1 MRYNSLIDFIIP
13 YFMIIDNAKIL
24 IFDEKYSYA
33 EKFFVTLFFV
43 WRHSIFIFHFAG
55 KYARIAIF
63 IA

>member
-1 MRYNSLIDFIIP
+1 
-13 YFMIIDNAKIL
+13 MIIDNAKIL

-55 KYARIAIF
+55 KYARIAIS